1 MGAVWEALLLMSDD
15 RNAQVEELL
24 SEALE
29 LPSEQWLAFLDGHCH
44 DPEIRDEVG
53 SLLVHYSVA
62 DRSGFLSALALAPML
77 DAPGPSDEAI
87 IGHQLDDFKILRKI
101 GSGGMGDVYLA
112 EEVPLRRHVALKV
125 LPPTFAHS
133 ERRLAWFTS
142 EARAAAKLRHHGIVP
157 VYRFGEAEG
166 RLYIASEYVEG
177 MNLAEHLSAMRRG
190 QAGRRDRTS
199 DEPGSD
205 SAPTVAWDMKK
216 CAGVVETVAEAL
228 AYAHAHNIIHRDV
241 KPANILMDT
250 QDRPRLTD
258 FGLAK
263 DLDVQTMSQT
273 ELLAGTPA
281 YMSPEQI
288 SSEHGDLDH
297 RTDIF
302 SLGTVLYEILTLH
315 PPFGGGIVSQVL
327 HRIMFSEPRRV
338 REMNSKV
345 PRDLETICHKAL
357 EKDRKDRYQSA
368 GEMVAD
374 LQAFIADR
382 PIPTRPPGFIRRTTR
397 LVRERRAL
405 VLACAVGIAALL
417 AGFLLA
423 PRSNEDAKLTVTGE
437 HKGAKVYSRRFDIET
452 RLLEESRYLGT
463 IPLREVPIAP
473 GYYRITVVAEGVGF
487 AEMTR
492 ILDEPGKVYELQA
505 TILSTEGVV
514 DGMAKFEAG
523 EARLG
528 KPTKLEPGF
537 ELRPVSL
544 ESFLIDRTEVSNR
557 DYKKFLDAN
566 KSHPWPV
573 FWGGKYREAW
583 DGLPVVG
590 VSWYDARAFAEWA
603 GKRLPTDVEWER
615 AARGLDARRFPW
627 ENQAASRLEGVNIG
641 KDPKLIWKYAVDR
654 QSLRD
659 YYAKWAVP
667 VDQRVVE
674 PVDCTPE
681 QVLNLLGNVAEW
693 TDSTHFRFVEGQ
705 IKPNNYERII
715 KGGHWGRQPKENWE
729 LFSYFTQPVDRRM
742 ISIGFRCARSVQ
754 P

>member
-1 MGAVWEALLLMSDD
+1 MWEALLLMSDD
-15 RNAQVEELL
+15 RNALIEELL

-44 DPEIRDEVG
+44 DSEIRDEVG

-62 DRSGFLSALALAPML
+62 DRKGFLSALTIAPIL
-77 DAPGPSDEAI
+77 DAPDPSDEQL

-142 EARAAAKLRHHGIVP
+142 EARSAAKLRHQSIVP
-157 VYRFGEAEG
+157 VYRFGNAEG

-205 SAPTVAWDMKK
+205 PAPTVAWDMKK

-315 PPFGGGIVSQVL
+315 PPFGGNIVSQVL
-327 HRIMFSEPRRV
+327 HQIMFSEPRRV
-338 REMNSKV
+338 RAMNSKV

-357 EKDRKDRYQSA
+357 EKDRNDRYQSA

-382 PIPTRPPGFIRRTTR
+382 PIPTRSPGFIRRTTR

-405 VLACAVGIAALL
+405 VLACAVGITALL

-423 PRSNEDAKLTVTGE
+423 PRPSEDATLSVTADRP
-437 HKGAKVYSRRFDIET
+437 GAKVYSRRFDIGT
-452 RLLEESRYLGT
+452 RLLEPRQLLGT

-473 GYYRITVVAEGVGF
+473 GYYRIVVVAANGVDS

-492 ILDEPGKVYELQA
+492 LLDEPGKVYELQA
-505 TILSTEGVV
+505 TILSTESVV
-514 DGMAKFEAG
+514 DGMVKLDEGVAT
-523 EARLG
+523 LG
-528 KPTKLEPGF
+528 SKRRKEPGF
-537 ELRPVSL
+537 EERQVLID
-544 ESFLIDRTEVSNR
+544 SFLIDPTEVSNR
-557 DYKKFLDAN
+557 EYKKFLDAN
-566 KSHPWPV
+566 ENHPWPD
-573 FWGGKYREAW
+573 FWGGSYRETW
-583 DGLPVVG
+583 DDLPVVG
-590 VSWYDARAFAEWA
+590 VTWTDARTYCESK

-615 AARGLDARRFPW
+615 AGRGLRGRNFPW
-627 ENQAASRLEGVNIG
+627 EGDAGSLLERANMG
-641 KDPKLIWKYAVDR
+641 KDEKLIWTEKIDSPIFRKLYEESV
-654 QSLRD
+654 
-659 YYAKWAVP
+659 VP
-667 VDQRVVE
+667 VDHRLM
-674 PVDCTPE
+674 DCTSE
-681 QVLNLLGNVAEW
+681 DVLHLLGNVAEW
-693 TDSTHFRFVEGQ
+693 TDSVNFKVVEGR
-705 IKPNNYERII
+705 IKVSYYERIV
-715 KGGHWGRQPKENWE
+715 KGANWGSNPRESWDLSSVFRKA
-729 LFSYFTQPVDRRM
+729 VDETL
-742 ISIGFRCARSVQ
+742 IILGFRCARSVQ

>member
-1 MGAVWEALLLMSDD
+1 MWEALLLMSDD
-15 RNAQVEELL
+15 RNALIEELL

-44 DPEIRDEVG
+44 DSEIRDEVG

-62 DRSGFLSALALAPML
+62 DRKGFLSALTIAPIL
-77 DAPGPSDEAI
+77 DAPGPSDEQL

-142 EARAAAKLRHHGIVP
+142 EARSAAKLRHQGIVP
-157 VYRFGEAEG
+157 VYRFGDAEG

-205 SAPTVAWDMKK
+205 PAPTVAWDMKK

-315 PPFGGGIVSQVL
+315 PPFGGNIVSQVL
-327 HRIMFSEPRRV
+327 HQIMFSEPRRV
-338 REMNSKV
+338 RAMNSKV

-357 EKDRKDRYQSA
+357 EKDRNDRYQSA

-374 LQAFIADR
+374 LQAFVADR
-382 PIPTRPPGFIRRTTR
+382 PIPTRSPGFIRRTTR

-405 VLACAVGIAALL
+405 VLACAVGITALL

-423 PRSNEDAKLTVTGE
+423 PRPSEDATLSVTADRP
-437 HKGAKVYSRRFDIET
+437 GAKVYSRRFDIGT
-452 RLLEESRYLGT
+452 RLLEPRQLLGT

-473 GYYRITVVAEGVGF
+473 GYYRIVVVAANGVDS

-492 ILDEPGKVYELQA
+492 LLDEPGKVYELQA
-505 TILSTEGVV
+505 TILSTESVV
-514 DGMAKFEAG
+514 NGMVKLDMGNAV
-523 EARLG
+523 LG
-528 KPTKLEPGF
+528 KKTTSPRGF
-537 ELRPVSL
+537 EKRLVSVDA
-544 ESFLIDRTEVSNR
+544 FWIDRTEVSN
-557 DYKKFLDAN
+557 
-566 KSHPWPV
+566 
-573 FWGGKYREAW
+573 GKYLEFVEATDHRWPAFLGPRSQYDETW
-583 DGLPVVG
+583 DKLPVVG
-590 VSWYDARAFAEWA
+590 ISWYDARTFAEWA
-603 GKRLPTDVEWER
+603 GKRLLTDVEWER
-615 AARGLDARRFPW
+615 AGRGLHGSRFPW
-627 ENQAASRLEGVNIG
+627 GDDAGSLSERANMGKHVKEIWDDDFDSPEHRKLYEKSVVPIAQRLM
-641 KDPKLIWKYAVDR
+641 
-654 QSLRD
+654 
-659 YYAKWAVP
+659 
-667 VDQRVVE
+667 
-674 PVDCTPE
+674 DCTPE
-681 QVLNLLGNVAEW
+681 GVLHMLGNVAEW
-693 TDSTHFRFVEGQ
+693 TDSADFNFVDDQ
-705 IKPNNYERII
+705 FKPKYFDHII
-715 KGGHWGRQPKENWE
+715 KGTSWGSNPKED
-729 LFSYFTQPVDRRM
+729 LTLSSHVTRAVDKGLM
-742 ISIGFRCARSVQ
+742 IIGFRCAKSVQ